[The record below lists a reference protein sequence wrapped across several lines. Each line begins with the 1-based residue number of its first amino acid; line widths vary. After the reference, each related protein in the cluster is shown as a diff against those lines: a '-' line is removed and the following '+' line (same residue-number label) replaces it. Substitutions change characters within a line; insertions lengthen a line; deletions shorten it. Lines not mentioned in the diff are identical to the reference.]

1 MMRRLT
7 IERTAVAILFLLLFG
22 VSLRVPVDTDTWW
35 HLRIGQTIL
44 TQGFVTADTLSHTMA
59 GQPWVNHS
67 WGAQVV
73 MTLFWQAGLVGLA
86 VYTALLATG
95 GMVFVFLTCRGGTYL
110 RAFAVV
116 LGAAT
121 AAVFWSARPQMFSF
135 FFSAMAVWLLLG
147 ELRKTGRRIWFYPLM
162 MLVWA
167 NLHAGFSIGFIL
179 LALVIAGEALGNLF
193 ARGPRE
199 GLNRRGVGRLVVI
212 GLVSLAAILINPR
225 GVELLA
231 VPFQTLGIGALQNF
245 IQEWASPNFH
255 ERQSWPFLALLFGV
269 LGAAGA
275 SKRRITWTEFLL
287 VSGTA
292 YLALTAARNIAL
304 FAVAATPVLTVH
316 LDSLL
321 TERGWVIQPLQ
332 RVTPRM
338 GLVNAALIGLVA
350 LGVLGYAAGLFIDAD
365 EVRETLAEA
374 LPVQAV
380 EALNAANPPGN
391 LFNSYNWG
399 GYLSLY
405 APGHPVFVDG
415 RTDLYGDKL
424 LTEGYYRTAIGAPG
438 WQDTLAQYDIG
449 VVLVEPETGLAWLLR
464 DTPGWSVLYEDDLAV
479 LFVADQPS

>member
-1 MMRRLT
+1 MRRLT
-7 IERTAVAILFLLLFG
+7 IERTAVAVLFLLLFG

-35 HLRIGQTIL
+35 HLRVGQTIL
-44 TQGFVTADTLSHTMA
+44 TQGFVTTDTLSHTMA
-59 GQPWVNHS
+59 GQPWTNHS

-73 MTLFWQAGLVGLA
+73 MTTFWQAGLAGLA

-95 GMVFVFLTCRGGTYL
+95 GMAFVFLACRGNTYL

-135 FFSAMAVWLLLG
+135 FFSAVAVWLLLG
-147 ELRKTGRRIWFYPLM
+147 EVRQSGRRIWLYPVM
-162 MLVWA
+162 MAVWG

-179 LALVIAGEALGNLF
+179 LALVIAGEALGNVF
-193 ARGPRE
+193 AHGPRD
-199 GLNRRGVGRLVVI
+199 GLNWRGVGRLIVV
-212 GLVSLAAILINPR
+212 GLVSLAALLINPR
-225 GVELLA
+225 GAELLL

-275 SKRRITWTEFLL
+275 SKRRLSWTEFLL

-292 YLALTAARNIAL
+292 YLALAAARNIAL

-321 TERGWVIQPLQ
+321 AERGWVVRPLKT
-332 RVTPRM
+332 VTPRM
-338 GLVNAALIGLVA
+338 GLVNAALIGVVA
-350 LGVLGYAAGLFIDAD
+350 LAVFGYGAGLFAD
-365 EVRETLAEA
+365 SAKVRETLAKA
-374 LPVQAV
+374 LPVEAV

-399 GYLSLY
+399 GYLSLF
-405 APGHPVFVDG
+405 APDHPVFVDG

-438 WQDTLAQYDIG
+438 WQDTLARYGIG
-449 VVLVEPETGLAWLLR
+449 AVLVEPETGLAWALR
-464 DTPGWSVLYEDDLAV
+464 EAPGWRVLYEDDLAV
-479 LFVADQPS
+479 LFVAEQPS